1 VERLDGDP
9 QRIVFLMPDSSRP
22 IAGRFVYD
30 EFGYVSSSH
39 EWTCR
44 GMTGLAVLDVAPD
57 RVSAVE
63 NAQFIEVPFGEPLPE
78 AEPQTWTID
87 AGVLN
92 AIGPR
97 PKQVTP

>member
-1 VERLDGDP
+1 
-9 QRIVFLMPDSSRP
+9 
-22 IAGRFVYD
+22 
-30 EFGYVSSSH
+30 
-39 EWTCR
+39 
-44 GMTGLAVLDVAPD
+44 
-57 RVSAVE
+57 
-63 NAQFIEVPFGEPLPE
+63 LPE